1 MKQRI
6 LSAVVGLSVLVVILC
21 FYQTVVLNIG
31 IALIAVIGTYEILKT
46 TGNLSQKLFSAVCMV
61 FAAAAPFM
69 KMDGFPDVRTIAILI
84 FLLIIFTI
92 LLKTHNQ
99 LHVSG
104 LAICV
109 LGTFG
114 ISFTLSNL
122 VYIRDDFSPNSL
134 YYIMLIFVL
143 AWICDGGAYF
153 VGRAFGKHKMAPQ
166 ISPNKTVE
174 GAIGG
179 IVTNLVLAVVFTFIY
194 TAVCHLEF
202 PAKNYIPLLILAFI
216 CSFVGILGD
225 LTASIVKR
233 QYKIKDFGNL
243 IPGHGG
249 VVDRFDSIFFVAPV
263 IYVFAGFFPIL

>member
-1 MKQRI
+1 M
-6 LSAVVGLSVLVVILC
+6 A
-21 FYQTVVLNIG
+21 
-31 IALIAVIGTYEILKT
+31 ALILWGV
-46 TGNLSQKLFSAVCMV
+46 
-61 FAAAAPFM
+61 
-69 KMDGFPDVRTIAILI
+69 
-84 FLLIIFTI
+84 LLENTKW
-92 LLKTHNQ
+92 LL
-99 LHVSG
+99 
-104 LAICV
+104 
-109 LGTFG
+109 
-114 ISFTLSNL
+114 
-122 VYIRDDFSPNSL
+122 R
-134 YYIMLIFVL
+134 
-143 AWICDGGAYF
+143 
-153 VGRAFGKHKMAPQ
+153 